1 MRTEMAN
8 RMRGTGFNALAN
20 SVVLV
25 CRKREEASGSITRAE
40 FIRQLRIEL
49 PKAIADLKAAN
60 IAPADIPQSS
70 IGPGIGIFSRYQAVL
85 EADDTPMTVKTALQ
99 LINRELVRRK
109 AEYDAETS
117 FCYHLV

>member
-1 MRTEMAN
+1 M
-8 RMRGTGFNALAN
+8 
-20 SVVLV
+20 
-25 CRKREEASGSITRAE
+25 
-40 FIRQLRIEL
+40 RIEL

-99 LINRELVRRK
+99 LINRERVRRK
-109 AEYDAETS
+109 ANMTPKPPLLSPGLNNMDLM
-117 FCYHLV
+117 LVNLGQLPI